1 MRRIDL
7 PLAGPC
13 LLEPRVFEDARG
25 LFFETWNERTLGELG
40 ITAHFV
46 QENHSRSARGVL
58 RGLHYQLPQAQGK
71 LLRLLEGEIFDV
83 VVDLRRASPTFGRW
97 HGLRLQAHTRQM
109 LWVPPG
115 FAHGFLTLS
124 EAAEAVYAITDFY
137 APAAEHTLAWDDPA
151 LAIAWP
157 LAAAGVAA
165 PLLSAKDARGLVLAA
180 APVFE

>member
-1 MRRIDL
+1 MHRIDL

-13 LLEPRVFEDARG
+13 LLEPKVFEDARG

-46 QENHSRSARGVL
+46 QENHSRSMRGVL
-58 RGLHYQLPQAQGK
+58 RGLHYQMPQAQGK
-71 LLRLLEGEIFDV
+71 LLRLLDGEIFDV
-83 VVDLRRASPTFGRW
+83 VVDLRRASATFGQW
-97 HGLRLQAHTRQM
+97 HGLRLRAHTRQM

-124 EAAEAVYAITDFY
+124 EAAEVVYAITDFY
-137 APAAEHTLAWDDPA
+137 APAAEHALAWDDPA
-151 LAIAWP
+151 LAIDWP

-165 PLLSAKDARGLVLAA
+165 PLLSAKDAQGLTLAA